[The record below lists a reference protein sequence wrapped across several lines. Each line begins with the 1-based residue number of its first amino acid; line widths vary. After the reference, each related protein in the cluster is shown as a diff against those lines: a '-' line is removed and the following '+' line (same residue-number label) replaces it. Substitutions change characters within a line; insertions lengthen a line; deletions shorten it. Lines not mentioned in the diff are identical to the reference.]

1 MGRSTV
7 TDVTHFRWLWS
18 GGGVDCGEDDGFG
31 RSRVR
36 LGLGWLRGLAQ
47 DDGLW
52 GSGFSGRGFGWGCLF
67 GRYFGDGG
75 QVSEEG
81 VGDDFLDER
90 VGLSGGGFLWLGEV
104 GGGDLEAVEEHAC
117 ALEVD

>member
-1 MGRSTV
+1 M
-7 TDVTHFRWLWS
+7 
-18 GGGVDCGEDDGFG
+18 DCGEDDGFG
-31 RSRVR
+31 LGGGLLVGLWLDGVEILVRGKGFGVLRLRAARV
-36 LGLGWLRGLAQ
+36 AQ

-67 GRYFGDGG
+67 GGYFGDRSE
-75 QVSEEG
+75 VSEEG